1 MILAPWSGA
10 RRARAAEEIHDW
22 DTAIALLDRAR
33 DGDRGALYVLVRLL
47 CETGRSQEA
56 RRAVLSIAP
65 NDTYAHHIL
74 EPHRPSPLGT
84 T

>member
-1 MILAPWSGA
+1 M
-10 RRARAAEEIHDW
+10 HDW

-33 DGDRGALYVLVRLL
+33 DGDRSALYVLVRLL
-47 CETGRSQEA
+47 CETGRSEEA

-65 NDTYAHHIL
+65 DDMYAHHIL
-74 EPHRPSPLGT
+74 ESHRPPPLGT